1 MLKKTLLISLA
12 ISCTGVVADDD
23 SGRSYYQ
30 NFFWEPVSDQPVIS
44 NVSPVT
50 ISDDSAHAKG
60 TVEFPGNGRY
70 RVIKSQCGP
79 ESSKLSRP
87 WGDNTYWIQYPDGIQ
102 RDKSSGLVY
111 TIDVNWNDPTSN
123 SAINKYATR
132 ATNTQRFPYQG
143 DDNDCWSVGQETDV
157 IMSAN
162 VVRKAEITVDIQ
174 RGNAWPGTYSLEV
187 PFKWMFEERKWSQGY
202 NMPAPIYPEA
212 ASDLNQNGIEGTLV
226 IPLTIQS
233 KCRFNTKTITLN
245 HQTLQGRDAH
255 GNKVN
260 SPLIDVECTPG
271 AKLKLKLKGMQPSSE
286 GKNYTDCLIG
296 KCKLTFTENKDQTE
310 KVDGVI
316 NYTHNQGYD
325 KKSFYISSTFYLN
338 NPDEPTGGEI
348 KGSGI
353 LEMLVE

>member
-12 ISCTGVVADDD
+12 ISCTGVVADD

-30 NFFWEPVSDQPVIS
+30 NFFWEPVSDKAAIS
-44 NVSPVT
+44 EVSPV
-50 ISDDSAHAKG
+50 IIYDDSAR
-60 TVEFPGNGRY
+60 VEGSVKFPGDGRY
-70 RVIKSQCGP
+70 KVIKSQCGP

-102 RDKSSGLVY
+102 IDQLSGLVY
-111 TIDVNWNDPTSN
+111 TIDVNWGRPTSG
-123 SAINKYATR
+123 SAIKNYRTR
-132 ATNTQRFPYQG
+132 AANTQRFQYLG
-143 DDNDCWSVGQETDV
+143 DDNDCWPVGQETDV
-157 IMSAN
+157 IMSSQVNRDA
-162 VVRKAEITVDIQ
+162 KITVDIQ
-174 RGNAWPGTYSLEV
+174 RGNAWPGEYRLEV
-187 PFKWMFEERKWSQGY
+187 PFKWMFEERKWSEDY
-202 NMPAPIYPEA
+202 IMPDPIFPEA
-212 ASDLNQNGIEGTLV
+212 ASYLDGYGIKGKFV
-226 IPLTIQS
+226 IPLTIRS

-245 HQTLQGRDAH
+245 HQTLKGRDAH

-260 SPLIDVECTPG
+260 SPLIEVECTSG

-286 GKNYTDCLIG
+286 GGNYTNCSIG
-296 KCKLTFTENKDQTE
+296 TCKLTFTENKDQTE